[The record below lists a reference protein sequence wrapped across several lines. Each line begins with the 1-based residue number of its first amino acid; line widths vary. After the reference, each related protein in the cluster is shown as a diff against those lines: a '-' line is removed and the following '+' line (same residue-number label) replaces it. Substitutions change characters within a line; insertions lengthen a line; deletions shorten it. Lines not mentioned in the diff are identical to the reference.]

1 MPVNTTYRSDQ
12 EEIMDTL
19 AMQGIEMERVFQDIN
34 LVNAYLG
41 GNKITLDGIRY
52 LLANIPK
59 EREIVILDMGCG
71 DGEMLVQCAR
81 YARKNKRRFKL
92 IGVDLNAQIIE
103 EAGKKIAKYP
113 EISLMHQ
120 DVFSEEFAQTKVDI
134 FLCTLTL
141 HHFKDQQI
149 NTLLTALINRAKVG
163 IVINDLHR
171 SKLAYVLFKMF
182 SHIFLKT
189 GIAKND
195 GLVSILRG
203 FKRHELKAFSKSLDK
218 EKHTISW
225 KWAFRYQWII
235 QKQ

>member
-1 MPVNTTYRSDQ
+1 MPVNTTYRSNQ
-12 EEIMDTL
+12 EEIMDTFAL
-19 AMQGIEMERVFQDIN
+19 QGIEMERVFEDIN

-41 GNKITLDGIRY
+41 GNKITLDGIRH

-59 EREIVILDMGCG
+59 ERETVILDMGCG

-81 YARKNKRRFKL
+81 YARKNKRSFKL

-103 EAGKKIAKYP
+103 EAKKKITEYP

-120 DVFSEEFAQTKVDI
+120 DVFSEEFSQMQVDI

-141 HHFKDQQI
+141 HHFKNHQI
-149 NTLLTALINRAKVG
+149 GGLLTALVKQANIGV
-163 IVINDLHR
+163 VINDLHR
-171 SKLAYVLFKMF
+171 NKLAYVLFKMF
-182 SHIFLKT
+182 SSLFLKT

-203 FKRHELKAFSKSLDK
+203 FKRHELEAFSKSLDK